1 MLSKIVAIGLNLVII
16 TLNVFFKALG
26 VVDLRFTGWVGW
38 SRVQAVKCGLEFEG
52 IRFAP
57 V

>member
-1 MLSKIVAIGLNLVII
+1 MLSKIVAIGVNLVII
-16 TLNVFFKALG
+16 TLNVFFKGLG
-26 VVDLRFTGWVGW
+26 VVDSRFTGRVGW
-38 SRVQAVKCGLEFEG
+38 SRIQAVKCGLEFEG